1 MTYITKSLL
10 MELLSM
16 EFWRFT
22 TLNLNNYF
30 LLEGGYNYFLVGLS
44 VLISSF
50 AAYALLVILER
61 IWHTQAQSTI
71 LLWRIFGSVVFGL
84 GVWAMHFTGMLAFML
99 PLNDMTYNIPVT
111 IFSVAPPMLGAF
123 IASGILAKQHFSILN
138 MQLSALSLA
147 LGIGSMHYLGMEA
160 MLVNAI
166 MIYDLGLFIASIGS
180 AHLFALIAIYLIVY
194 IHNANSNKLTHKL
207 ICTFIMGLSIA
218 SMHYVAMA
226 AVSFYADNNTL
237 LSPQHM
243 NNNMVF
249 FGLIITTMAFII
261 VATTI
266 LGTIVDH
273 RMQATELLLQASV
286 TREKDI
292 VEHLADGLIIL
303 DQDGNIDSINSMGIK
318 MFGYENQSLNGC
330 QIKQLMP
337 ALDFQLLSKQGE
349 DAQNLGQNFVVQGI
363 KRTKQPFPIEV
374 NFSAMS
380 MQVKDKNL
388 FNCVIRD
395 ISRRVQLEGQLRQA
409 QKLESIGQLAAGI
422 AHEINTPTQ
431 YVSDNTSF
439 LKNAS
444 QTCLS
449 IVSAAQTLLNS
460 KNETEQQQNIETLRS
475 LIEDCD
481 IEFIREEIPLAIE
494 QSLEGLQRITKIV
507 GAMKSFS
514 HSGDDIMQQVDINE
528 AIESTIIVARSEWR
542 YVAELK
548 TKLDISLPLVT
559 CLRDRLNQVILNF
572 IVNSAHA
579 IEARYGKSE
588 IHSGLITI
596 ATEQEQDN
604 IVVLISDNGT
614 GMSEDIQ
621 KRIFDPFFTTK
632 GVGKGTGQGL
642 SLAYSVIVDT
652 HKGNIL
658 IDSTPDVGTTFKIIL
673 PINRQALNT
682 TSGT

>member
-1 MTYITKSLL
+1 
-10 MELLSM
+10 M
-16 EFWRFT
+16 EFWRFK
-22 TLNLNNYF
+22 TLNLNNHF
-30 LLEGGYNYFLVGLS
+30 LLEGEYNYFLVGLS

-50 AAYALLVILER
+50 VAYALLVILER
-61 IWHTQAQSTI
+61 IWHTQVPSTI
-71 LLWRIFGSVVFGL
+71 QLWRIFGSVVFGL
-84 GVWAMHFTGMLAFML
+84 GVWAMHFTGLAYML
-99 PLNDMTYNIPVT
+99 PLNDMAYNIPIT
-111 IFSVAPPMLGAF
+111 ILSVAPPMLGAF
-123 IASGILAKQHFSILN
+123 IATGILTKQNFSFLN
-138 MQLSALSLA
+138 LQLSALSLA
-147 LGIGSMHYLGMEA
+147 FGIGSMHFLGMEA
-160 MLVNAI
+160 MVVNAV
-166 MIYDLGLFIASIGS
+166 MTYDLGLFVASIGS
-180 AHLFALIAIYLIVY
+180 AHLFALIVIYLIVY
-194 IHNANSNKLTHKL
+194 IHNTKSLKLTHKL
-207 ICTFIMGLSIA
+207 INAFIMGLSIV

-226 AVSFYADNNTL
+226 AVNFYSDNNL

-243 NNNMVF
+243 NNNMLF
-249 FGLIITTMAFII
+249 FGLMITTVVFFI

-273 RMQATELLLQASV
+273 RMHATELLLQASV

-303 DQDGNIDSINSMGIK
+303 DQDGHIDSINSMGIK
-318 MFGYENQSLNGC
+318 MFGYENKSLNGC
-330 QIKQLMP
+330 QITQLMP
-337 ALDFQLLSKQGE
+337 ALDFILLSKQGE
-349 DAQNLGQNFVVQGI
+349 DAENLGQNFVVQGI
-363 KRTKQPFPIEV
+363 KRNKQPFPIEV

-422 AHEINTPTQ
+422 AHEINTPAQ

-444 QTCLS
+444 QTCLA
-449 IVSAAQTLLNS
+449 IVSAAQTFLNS
-460 KNETEQQQNIETLRS
+460 QNETEQQQNIEILRS
-475 LIEDCD
+475 LIDEGNID
-481 IEFIREEIPLAIE
+481 FIREEMPLAIE
-494 QSLEGLQRITKIV
+494 QSLEGLKRITKIV

-514 HSGDDIMQQVDINE
+514 YSSDDIMHPVDINE

-542 YVAELK
+542 YVAELE

-572 IVNSAHA
+572 IVNAAHA
-579 IEARYGKSE
+579 IEARYGKNE

-596 ATEQEQDN
+596 ATEQEQN
-604 IVVLISDNGT
+604 NVVILISDNGT

-642 SLAYSVIVDT
+642 SLAYNVIVET
-652 HKGNIL
+652 HKGSIL
-658 IDSTPDVGTTFKIIL
+658 IDSTPHVGTTFKIIW
-673 PINRQALNT
+673 PVNRQAANT
-682 TSGT
+682 SSGT

>member
-1 MTYITKSLL
+1 
-10 MELLSM
+10 MELQSM
-16 EFWRFT
+16 EFWRFK
-22 TLNLNNYF
+22 TLNLNNHF
-30 LLEGGYNYFLVGLS
+30 LLEGEYNYFLVGLS

-61 IWHTQAQSTI
+61 IWHTQALYTI
-71 LLWRIFGSVVFGL
+71 QLWKIFGSVVFGL

-99 PLNDMTYNIPVT
+99 PLNDMAYNIPVT
-111 IFSVAPPMLGAF
+111 ILSVVPPMLGAF
-123 IASGILAKQHFSILN
+123 FASGILAKQQFTFLN
-138 MQLSALSLA
+138 MQLSALCLA
-147 LGIGSMHYLGMEA
+147 LGIGSMHFLGMEA
-160 MLVNAI
+160 MLVNAL
-166 MIYDLGLFIASIGS
+166 MTYDLGLFIASIGS
-180 AHLFALIAIYLIVY
+180 AHLLAVIAIYLIVY
-194 IHNANSNKLTHKL
+194 IHNANSHKLTPKL
-207 ICTFIMGLSIA
+207 LSALIMGLSIA

-226 AVSFYADNNTL
+226 AVNFYVDNNTL

-243 NNNMVF
+243 SNDMVF
-249 FGLIITTMAFII
+249 FGLMITTIVFVI

-266 LGTIVDH
+266 LGAIVDH
-273 RMQATELLLQASV
+273 RLQATELLLQASV

-303 DQDGNIDSINSMGIK
+303 DQDGNIDSINSMGLK
-318 MFGYENQSLNGC
+318 MFGYEKHSLDGC

-337 ALDFQLLSKQGE
+337 SLDFIHLSKQGE
-349 DAQNLGQNFVVQGI
+349 DAQNLGQNFVEQGI
-363 KRTKQPFPIEV
+363 KRTKEPFPIEV

-380 MQVKDKNL
+380 MQIQDKNL

-395 ISRRVQLEGQLRQA
+395 ISKRVQLEGQLRQA

-444 QTCLS
+444 QTCLE
-449 IVSAAQTLLNS
+449 IVSATQELLNS
-460 KNETEQQQNIETLRS
+460 NNDTEQQQCIEKLRS
-475 LIEDCD
+475 LIDNGD
-481 IEFIREEIPLAIE
+481 IDFIREEMPLAIE

-514 HSGDDIMQQVDINE
+514 HSSDDTMQQVDINE

-542 YVAELK
+542 YVAELD
-548 TKLDISLPLVT
+548 TKFDKSLPLVT
-559 CLRDRLNQVILNF
+559 CLRDGLNQVILNF
-572 IVNSAHA
+572 IVNAAHA

-588 IHSGLITI
+588 IHTGLINI
-596 ATEQEQDN
+596 STEQEQDN
-604 IVVLISDNGT
+604 IVILISDNGT
-614 GMSEDIQ
+614 GMSEEIQ

-642 SLAYSVIVDT
+642 SLAYSVIVET

-658 IDSTPDVGTTFKIIL
+658 IDSAENVGTTFKIIL
-673 PINRQALNT
+673 PINRQAANS

>member
-1 MTYITKSLL
+1 
-10 MELLSM
+10 M
-16 EFWRFT
+16 EFWRFKT
-22 TLNLNNYF
+22 INLDNHF
-30 LLEGGYNYFLVGLS
+30 LLEGEYNFFLVGLS

-61 IWHTQAQSTI
+61 IWHTQAKYTI
-71 LLWRIFGSVVFGL
+71 QLWRIFGSVVFGL

-99 PLNDMTYNIPVT
+99 PLNEMAYHIPVT
-111 IFSVAPPMLGAF
+111 ILSVAPPMLGAF
-123 IASGILAKQHFSILN
+123 IASGILAKQQFTFLN

-147 LGIGSMHYLGMEA
+147 LGIGSMHFLGMEA

-166 MIYDLGLFIASIGS
+166 MTYDLGLFIASIGS
-180 AHLFALIAIYLIVY
+180 AHLFAIIAIYLIVY
-194 IHNANSNKLTHKL
+194 IHNAKTHKLTHKL
-207 ICTFIMGLSIA
+207 ISAFIMGLSIA

-226 AVSFYADNNTL
+226 AVNFYADNNTL
-237 LSPQHM
+237 LSSQHM
-243 NNNMVF
+243 NNMVF
-249 FGLIITTMAFII
+249 FGLMITTVVFFI

-266 LGTIVDH
+266 LGSIVDH

-303 DQDGNIDSINSMGIK
+303 DQDGNIDSINPMGIK
-318 MFGYENQSLNGC
+318 MFGYENQSLDGC

-337 ALDFQLLSKQGE
+337 ALDFQHLSRQGK
-349 DAQNLGQNFVVQGI
+349 DIQNLGQNFVVEGI
-363 KRTKQPFPIEV
+363 KSNKQPFPIEV

-395 ISRRVQLEGQLRQA
+395 VSQRVMLEGQLRQA

-444 QTCLS
+444 QTCLE
-449 IVSAAQTLLNS
+449 IVSATQELLNS
-460 KNETEQQQNIETLRS
+460 NNDTEQQQYIEKLRS
-475 LIEDCD
+475 LIDNGD
-481 IEFIREEIPLAIE
+481 IDFIREEMPLAIE

-514 HSGDDIMQQVDINE
+514 HSSDDTMQQVDINE

-542 YVAELK
+542 YVAELD
-548 TKLDISLPLVT
+548 TKFDKSLPLVT
-559 CLRDRLNQVILNF
+559 CLRDGLNQVILNF
-572 IVNSAHA
+572 IVNAAHA

-588 IHSGLITI
+588 IHTGLITI
-596 ATEQEQDN
+596 VTEQEQDN
-604 IVVLISDNGT
+604 IVITITDNGT
-614 GMSEDIQ
+614 GMSEEIQ

-642 SLAYSVIVDT
+642 SLAYSVIVET
-652 HKGNIL
+652 HKGKIL
-658 IDSTPDVGTTFKIIL
+658 IDSTENVGTTFKIIL
-673 PINRQALNT
+673 PINRQAANS